1 MYYFLLVYILMKD
14 KSPTIYSYYTF
25 LSALDKSTE
34 SSPTVPTLS
43 GWVMTIPPA
52 GILSRRTDV
61 ILFVSN
67 LYHMLEIV
75 EMFQSRGGSM
85 APIKF
90 HKQKPVLLNG

>member
-1 MYYFLLVYILMKD
+1 MCYFLLVFILMKD

-52 GILSRRTDV
+52 GIL
-61 ILFVSN
+61 
-67 LYHMLEIV
+67 
-75 EMFQSRGGSM
+75 
-85 APIKF
+85 
-90 HKQKPVLLNG
+90 KQKNRCDTLCLKLVPHA